1 VTGSAEE
8 LHFDV
13 VVVGSGPAGQ
23 KASIQSAKAGRS
35 VCIVEQEV
43 DVGGACVH
51 RGTIPSKTLRETAR
65 HLSELRR
72 RLGRHLRF
80 EVPRDLQLASLME
93 RMDGVVKANVEYQS
107 RQLLRNGVTR
117 IHGRARFL
125 DPHAFEVTT
134 TRRDTQIVRGDLVVL
149 APGSRPRCPDDVPVD
164 HEHVYD
170 SDSILSMSY
179 LPESL
184 TVLGSGVIA
193 TEYATIFAALGVEV
207 TMIDRAARPLAF
219 LDRELTD
226 RLLAAFERHEGC
238 TFVREAKV
246 ASVAWNGV
254 DKVVTRLANGW
265 TVASEKVLCALGRV
279 ANVEGLAIERAGLAI
294 NRSGHLP
301 VDKDGRTAVPH
312 IFAVGDVVGQPSLAS
327 AAMEQGRRAVRAA
340 LELPRPAGGDLIP
353 TGVYALPEIGSIGLD
368 EQAAIAAGLDVVV
381 GRANFAEIA
390 RGHIN
395 GNEDGLLKLV
405 VDAATR
411 RIAGCQ
417 VVGEGATE
425 LVHVAQMAMAAEAEV
440 DTFVERV
447 FNFPTMAE
455 AYRVAALDAV
465 GRIDAR
471 RAPVAP

>member
-1 VTGSAEE
+1 
-8 LHFDV
+8 
-13 VVVGSGPAGQ
+13 
-23 KASIQSAKAGRS
+23 
-35 VCIVEQEV
+35 
-43 DVGGACVH
+43 
-51 RGTIPSKTLRETAR
+51 
-65 HLSELRR
+65 
-72 RLGRHLRF
+72 
-80 EVPRDLQLASLME
+80 
-93 RMDGVVKANVEYQS
+93 
-107 RQLLRNGVTR
+107 
-117 IHGRARFL
+117 
-125 DPHAFEVTT
+125 
-134 TRRDTQIVRGDLVVL
+134 
-149 APGSRPRCPDDVPVD
+149 
-164 HEHVYD
+164 
-170 SDSILSMSY
+170 
-179 LPESL
+179 
-184 TVLGSGVIA
+184 
-193 TEYATIFAALGVEV
+193 
-207 TMIDRAARPLAF
+207 
-219 LDRELTD
+219 
-226 RLLAAFERHEGC
+226 
-238 TFVREAKV
+238 
-246 ASVAWNGV
+246 
-254 DKVVTRLANGW
+254 
-265 TVASEKVLCALGRV
+265 
-279 ANVEGLAIERAGLAI
+279 
-294 NRSGHLP
+294 
-301 VDKDGRTAVPH
+301 VPH